1 MGQFELRRQIKHLKM
16 KLIVFFAI
24 VAVAAAAE
32 LKPIQILRQSMDVD
46 ESGRYTHSFETEN
59 GIKVDESG
67 ANKQIDAENGV
78 TFTVNW
84 VADENGFQP
93 SGAHLPVAP
102 ALPEYPQH
110 VKDLLK
116 TLADAGVL

>member
-1 MGQFELRRQIKHLKM
+1 M
-16 KLIVFFAI
+16 
-24 VAVAAAAE
+24 
-32 LKPIQILRQSMDVD
+32 
-46 ESGRYTHSFETEN
+46 
-59 GIKVDESG
+59 DESG
-67 ANKQIDAENGV
+67 ANKQIDAENAGMASRGSYTYTENGV

>member
-1 MGQFELRRQIKHLKM
+1 MGQFNLRTLDNHSRM
-16 KLIVFFAI
+16 KLIAFFAI

-67 ANKQIDAENGV
+67 ANKQIDAENAGMASRGSY
-78 TFTVNW
+78 TY
-84 VADENGFQP
+84 AENGFQP

-102 ALPEYPQH
+102 ALPESPQH

-116 TLADAGVL
+116 TLA